1 MKQLIRMNI
10 VGGAMSTRNLSDL
23 QNTVRFKRTAVSM
36 AVHTATAA
44 ALMAVAMPEAAQAQ
58 LEEITVTASKREE
71 SLQDVSV
78 SVIVLDEA
86 TLNDVGIT
94 NFDDY
99 VRYQPNL
106 TASGRGPG
114 FYIRGMATDQATL
127 SAVEPAGNSPNVA
140 LYLDEQPVQAIGRNL
155 DIYVTDMERIEV
167 LAARSR
173 S

>member
-1 MKQLIRMNI
+1 
-10 VGGAMSTRNLSDL
+10 MSTRNLSDR

-114 FYIRGMATDQATL
+114 NTTFYIRGMA
-127 SAVEPAGNSPNVA
+127 
-140 LYLDEQPVQAIGRNL
+140 LDR
-155 DIYVTDMERIEV
+155 M
-167 LAARSR
+167 RSG
-173 S
+173 